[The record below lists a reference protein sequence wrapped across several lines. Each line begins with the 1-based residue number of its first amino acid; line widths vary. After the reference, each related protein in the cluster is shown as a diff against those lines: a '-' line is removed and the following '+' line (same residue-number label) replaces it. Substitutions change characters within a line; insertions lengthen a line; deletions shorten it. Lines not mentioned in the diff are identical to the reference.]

1 LYISGYFEKNRDE
14 YIDKLN
20 YVDKTQEYEE
30 WIKFF
35 LASVANQAKQTQ
47 ILIYKIL
54 ELKESI
60 EGKIKGIK
68 SLYKQ
73 EVVNLMFSKPIFQ
86 RADLKLE
93 KMTSIRL
100 LKKFVSLD
108 ILKELKI
115 KGVKG
120 RVYIFNELVKILSY

>member
-1 LYISGYFEKNRDE
+1 
-14 YIDKLN
+14 
-20 YVDKTQEYEE
+20 
-30 WIKFF
+30 
-35 LASVANQAKQTQ
+35 
-47 ILIYKIL
+47 
-54 ELKESI
+54 
-60 EGKIKGIK
+60 
-68 SLYKQ
+68 
-73 EVVNLMFSKPIFQ
+73 MFSKPIFQ

>member
-1 LYISGYFEKNRDE
+1 
-14 YIDKLN
+14 
-20 YVDKTQEYEE
+20 
-30 WIKFF
+30 
-35 LASVANQAKQTQ
+35 
-47 ILIYKIL
+47 L
-54 ELKESI
+54 ELKEFV

-108 ILKELKI
+108 ILKEIKI